1 MCSEAKTFKIARVK
15 GQDMPFLSRLRQHYE
30 SSLHRN
36 AIYLMANTFV
46 SSVLGFI
53 FWMVAARFY
62 APVDVGLA
70 AALIAAANLLAVFAN
85 LGFNFG
91 VVKFLPN
98 AKDPAKLVNTG
109 INFVAGASLVLSILF
124 LLLVPILSPA
134 LLFAREKAVFALSF
148 VGIVLVWSV
157 FPLIDHVF
165 VAKRT
170 SNLVLVKSTMF
181 NALKIPLAIFAAYLG
196 AFGIFASW
204 GIAMAIS
211 GGVALVFFV
220 PKVLPEFAPSL
231 TIDRPAVNDV
241 LHFSLGN
248 HVAHLL
254 YLSPSL
260 ILPLMVVNLLGGQM
274 NAYFYVAFM
283 VAEVLF
289 VIPTAVSQSL
299 FAEGSTRKESIGESM
314 RNSLKM
320 IYLLMIPAIVIL
332 LLVAGKL
339 LLLFGSEYSGN
350 GSGLLRVF
358 ALSGVFLGVNLTYMT
373 LLRLEKKVGEI
384 IAISGFSAFGILGL
398 SYSLLANL
406 GSIVAVGYSWLA
418 VQGMISVYAG
428 WAIRSRI

>member
-1 MCSEAKTFKIARVK
+1 MIFSA
-15 GQDMPFLSRLRQHYE
+15 LSHLQHHYK

-36 AIYLMANTFV
+36 AFYLIANTLV
-46 SSVLGFI
+46 SSALGFI
-53 FWMVAARFY
+53 FWIVAARFY
-62 APVDVGLA
+62 APADVGLA
-70 AALIAAANLLAVFAN
+70 AALIAVANLLAVFSN

-91 VVKFLPN
+91 VVRFLPN
-98 AKDPAKLVNTG
+98 AKDPAKLVNTCL
-109 INFVAGASLVLSILF
+109 NFVAGASLILSALF
-124 LLLVPILSPA
+124 LLLMPILSPA

-148 VGIVLVWSV
+148 MSIVLVWAI
-157 FPLIDHVF
+157 FPLVDHVF

-170 SNLVLVKSTMF
+170 SNLVIVKSTVF

-204 GIAMAIS
+204 GVAMAIA
-211 GGVALVFFV
+211 GGVALLFFI
-220 PKVLPEFAPSL
+220 PRILPGFIPSL
-231 TIDRPAVNDV
+231 TIDRAVINDII
-241 LHFSLGN
+241 HFSLGN

-254 YLSPSL
+254 YLAPSL

-283 VAEVLF
+283 IVEILF

-299 FAEGSTRKESIGESM
+299 FAEGSTKKESVGEYI

-332 LLVAGKL
+332 LLLADEL
-339 LLLFGSEYSGN
+339 LLLFGPEYSIH

-358 ALSGVFLGVNLTYMT
+358 ALSGFFLGVNLTYIT

-384 IAISGFSAFGILGL
+384 IAISGFLALGILSL
-398 SYSLLANL
+398 SYFLLIST
-406 GSIVAVGYSWLA
+406 GGIVAVGYSWLA
-418 VQGMISVYAG
+418 IQGIISIYAG
-428 WAIRSRI
+428 WAIRSRV